1 MCHNTAVSQ
10 SFRHTEINYNA
21 WFTGIPRYMYL
32 MCRAGK
38 THKHKKIITV
48 LTKTATQETI
58 NCSIP
63 EEIQVKKNKKPGKL
77 SSLIEFSA
85 SVKCWD
91 ETLQSIIQMF

>member
-1 MCHNTAVSQ
+1 
-10 SFRHTEINYNA
+10 
-21 WFTGIPRYMYL
+21 
-32 MCRAGK
+32 MCRGGK

-48 LTKTATQETI
+48 FTKTATQETI

-63 EEIQVKKNKKPGKL
+63 EEIQVTKKKKKKPGKL

-91 ETLQSIIQMF
+91 ETLQSILQVF

>member
-1 MCHNTAVSQ
+1 
-10 SFRHTEINYNA
+10 
-21 WFTGIPRYMYL
+21 

-38 THKHKKIITV
+38 THKHKNIITVHV

-63 EEIQVKKNKKPGKL
+63 EEIQVKKKKPGKL

-91 ETLQSIIQMF
+91 ETLQSIIQVF